1 MKILL
6 WSPNSVSSTLNKMA
20 ISIFM
25 GYSPKLCYYPWICS
39 WEKTHGFPQ
48 IFGKRPEIP
57 GFPPKVWARPG
68 VQCSGL
74 GPTTHGWGPRDAHSQ
89 AAIVSWWKIMKND
102 KKWWKMMKNDEKWW
116 ESELKVPYYPYFQ
129 TIFFSDAMILWMVAE
144 EILHDQT
151 DGWNPINPIN
161 NGINHL
167 YTWLCQLY
175 STVCLVCMLLA
186 DLICNLFNP
195 NLKEVRIMEGT
206 WRYSSFL
213 RIIL

>member
-1 MKILL
+1 MRQT
-6 WSPNSVSSTLNKMA
+6 SA
-20 ISIFM
+20 I
-25 GYSPKLCYYPWICS
+25 
-39 WEKTHGFPQ
+39 
-48 IFGKRPEIP
+48 
-57 GFPPKVWARPG
+57 
-68 VQCSGL
+68 
-74 GPTTHGWGPRDAHSQ
+74 AHSQ

-129 TIFFSDAMILWMVAE
+129 TIIFSDAMILWMVAE

-213 RIIL
+213 RIILYDQKNHKTTTTKFDIDPENSWCLIFVLMNVAFQPLLHGQGLC